1 MRQYVTADACF
12 TLDVPE
18 VETLPHLHLF
28 PNPATVGQTITLN
41 STKEIATIEIFNEAG
56 RTIDKATSTHF
67 SLPTTGWFV
76 LGITYT
82 DGTKQA
88 AKLFVSQ

>member
-1 MRQYVTADACF
+1 MSAIGLHRVDRRLRAY
-12 TLDVPE
+12 TL
-18 VETLPHLHLF
+18 H
-28 PNPATVGQTITLN
+28 TVTLN